1 MEWPVAR
8 PSGFADAYAADHDD
22 DDDTV
27 VLVEYPGANA
37 QQRMLAAP
45 VAESATAEAEQ
56 DEPDAGTTSTKSTSA
71 GGVDIGSSPA
81 NTLSMIGTVIK
92 ADDDAPA
99 VKENS
104 LPTTTSAEDIRLA
117 ATTPCPP
124 PTVTT
129 QPLDSSVA
137 ETDHEAPDDDKDFL
151 LTTASIEGTRL
162 TTTTP
167 PPSAATALE
176 PPNSTNTIASSDM
189 DSVMDSAR
197 SQFSSPLLQRAEHV
211 DAPESPL
218 SDVSD
223 VAEFDY
229 DFDEASGG
237 HRLIR
242 LKPTTAQW
250 DDFPA
255 LLAFARKLGACED
268 GCFKL
273 KLPADLQGP
282 LPSKAKQTLPANA
295 YKAKL
300 IRRTT
305 FWQLSTVRAEGEF
318 YSPADVDVEPTES
331 VDDTL
336 KTLKTIFHRNKGRQ
350 MRNVRYRPD
359 VPAWNSDQRREAG
372 VPPDWSPIHPL
383 RGDMLD
389 RTKAVIPGIHTP
401 YVYESAPHF
410 GATFQIHA
418 EDYRLLSLNHL
429 YRGRKIWI
437 VVPCTAIDAAEKALG
452 RGADGC
458 SQFMRHRA
466 EFFFPEKLDKLGIPY
481 RIVDQRP
488 GETIVILPDAY
499 HEGYSTGYTL
509 AEAKNYADE
518 DWSTE
523 TYKPCS
529 AHCQLLTAIPA
540 DYMRLMSDGEERL
553 DLCALH
559 DQQIAEDLKRAADKM
574 ETGDDDDAHDGEAK
588 RTVDEMDAGDDDDV
602 HDGEAKRVK
611 AE

>member
-1 MEWPVAR
+1 
-8 PSGFADAYAADHDD
+8 AA
-22 DDDTV
+22 
-27 VLVEYPGANA
+27 
-37 QQRMLAAP
+37 
-45 VAESATAEAEQ
+45 SAVDSTTAEAER
-56 DEPDAGTTSTKSTSA
+56 DETVAGTTSTKGTSA
-71 GGVDIGSSPA
+71 VGGSDIASSPA
-81 NTLSMIGTVIK
+81 NTQPLTRSVADADNDAPAEKEDSRPPTPSTADIRSTATTPPPPPTATAQPLASTVAK

-99 VKENS
+99 EQEDS
-104 LPTTTSAEDIRLA
+104 LPSAASTEDTRLATTTP
-117 ATTPCPP
+117 TPP
-124 PTVTT
+124 PTATT
-129 QPLDSSVA
+129 
-137 ETDHEAPDDDKDFL
+137 
-151 LTTASIEGTRL
+151 
-162 TTTTP
+162 
-167 PPSAATALE
+167 LE
-176 PPNSTNTIASSDM
+176 PPNSAATIASSDM
-189 DSVMDSAR
+189 DSVR
-197 SQFSSPLLQRAEHV
+197 SQFSSPLLQRAEHL

-218 SDVSD
+218 SDMSD

-229 DFDEASGG
+229 DCDEASGG

-242 LKPTTAQW
+242 LKPTAAQW
-250 DDFPA
+250 NDFPA

-273 KLPADLQGP
+273 KLPAELQGP
-282 LPSKAKQTLPANA
+282 LPTKAKQTLPANA

-318 YSPADVDVEPTES
+318 YSPADADVEPTES
-331 VDDTL
+331 VEDTL
-336 KTLKTIFHRNKGRQ
+336 KTLKTMFHRNKGRQ

-437 VVPCTAIDAAEKALG
+437 VVPCTAIDVAEKALG
-452 RGADGC
+452 RGDNGC

-488 GETIVILPDAY
+488 GETIVVLPDAY

-518 DWSTE
+518 EWSTE
-523 TYKPCS
+523 TYKPC
-529 AHCQLLTAIPA
+529 AMNCQLLTAIPA
-540 DYMRLMSDGEERL
+540 EYMRIMADGEERL

-559 DQQIAEDLKRAADKM
+559 DQQVAEELKRAAD
-574 ETGDDDDAHDGEAK
+574 ETEAGDYDNVHEGEGK
-588 RTVDEMDAGDDDDV
+588 RTAYELGAGDLDGV

-611 AE
+611 VE

>member
-1 MEWPVAR
+1 MATAIMEWPVAR
-8 PSGFADAYAADHDD
+8 PDGFADAYADDDD

-27 VLVEYPGANA
+27 DLVEYPVAEV
-37 QQRMLAAP
+37 QQRLPADP
-45 VAESATAEAEQ
+45 TTDSTTAEAGP
-56 DEPDAGTTSTKSTSA
+56 DEPVACATLAKGTSTVEIA
-71 GGVDIGSSPA
+71 SSPA
-81 NTLSMIGTVIK
+81 NT
-92 ADDDAPA
+92 
-99 VKENS
+99 
-104 LPTTTSAEDIRLA
+104 
-117 ATTPCPP
+117 
-124 PTVTT
+124 
-129 QPLDSSVA
+129 QPIASSVA
-137 ETDHEAPDDDKDFL
+137 ASGNDTLPEQDDSPLPATSPPDAGL
-151 LTTASIEGTRL
+151 
-162 TTTTP
+162 TTTP
-167 PPSAATALE
+167 PPPPTTTMPPQ
-176 PPNSTNTIASSDM
+176 PPNSTTTVASSDM
-189 DSVMDSAR
+189 DSVR
-197 SQFSSPLLQRAEHV
+197 SQFSSPLLQRAQ
-211 DAPESPL
+211 DCYGPESPL

-223 VAEFDY
+223 AQAFDY
-229 DFDEASGG
+229 DYDEASG

-242 LKPTTAQW
+242 LKPTAAQW

-273 KLPADLQGP
+273 QLPADLRNP
-282 LPSKAKQTLPANA
+282 LPHKARQTLPANA
-295 YKAKL
+295 YKAKQ

-305 FWQLSTVRAEGEF
+305 FWQLSTVPAVGEF
-318 YSPADVDVEPTES
+318 YSPADVDAEPTES
-331 VDDTL
+331 IDATL
-336 KTLKTIFHRNKGRQ
+336 KTLKALFRKNMGRQ
-350 MRNVRYRPD
+350 MRHVRYRPD

-437 VVPCTAIDAAEKALG
+437 VVPCTAIDVAEKALG
-452 RGADGC
+452 RAADGC

-518 DWSTE
+518 EWSTQ
-523 TYKPCS
+523 TYKPCA
-529 AHCQLLTAIPA
+529 AHCRLLTAIPPE
-540 DYMRLMSDGEERL
+540 YMRLLADGEDRL
-553 DLCALH
+553 DLCAFL
-559 DQQIAEDLKRAADKM
+559 DQHAAEEVKRSA
-574 ETGDDDDAHDGEAK
+574 
-588 RTVDEMDAGDDDDV
+588 DEMDAADHV
-602 HDGEAKRVK
+602 NDGEAKRVK
-611 AE
+611 VE

>member
-1 MEWPVAR
+1 MAAATMEWPVAR
-8 PSGFADAYAADHDD
+8 PDGYADAYVDDDD

-27 VLVEYPGANA
+27 VLVEYPGANV
-37 QQRMLAAP
+37 QQRMPAAP
-45 VAESATAEAEQ
+45 PADSTTAEADQ
-56 DEPDAGTTSTKSTSA
+56 DGPVAGTTSTKSSSA
-71 GGVDIGSSPA
+71 VGGRDIGSSPA
-81 NTLSMIGTVIK
+81 NTQPLITSVGE
-92 ADDDAPA
+92 ADDDTPA
-99 VKENS
+99 TEEDFVPPK
-104 LPTTTSAEDIRLA
+104 TSAEDIRPA
-117 ATTPCPP
+117 ATTPPRS

-129 QPLDSSVA
+129 QPLDSTVT
-137 ETDHEAPDDDKDFL
+137 ETGDEAPAEQEDSL
-151 LTTASIEGTRL
+151 PPTASTEDTRL
-162 TTTTP
+162 TATTP
-167 PPSAATALE
+167 PPPSTATTLE
-176 PPNSTNTIASSDM
+176 PPNSTATIASSDM
-189 DSVMDSAR
+189 DSVR

-223 VAEFDY
+223 IAEFDY
-229 DFDEASGG
+229 DYDEASGG

-242 LKPTTAQW
+242 LKPTAAQW

-318 YSPADVDVEPTES
+318 YSPADVDVEPSES

-437 VVPCTAIDAAEKALG
+437 VVPCTAIDVAEKALG

-518 DWSTE
+518 EWSTE
-523 TYKPCS
+523 TYKPC
-529 AHCQLLTAIPA
+529 AANCQLLTAIPA
-540 DYMRLMSDGEERL
+540 DYMRIMSDGEERL

-559 DQQIAEDLKRAADKM
+559 DQQVAEELKRTADEM
-574 ETGDDDDAHDGEAK
+574 ELGDHDAHDGEAK
-588 RTVDEMDAGDDDDV
+588 RIKVE
-602 HDGEAKRVK
+602 
-611 AE
+611 